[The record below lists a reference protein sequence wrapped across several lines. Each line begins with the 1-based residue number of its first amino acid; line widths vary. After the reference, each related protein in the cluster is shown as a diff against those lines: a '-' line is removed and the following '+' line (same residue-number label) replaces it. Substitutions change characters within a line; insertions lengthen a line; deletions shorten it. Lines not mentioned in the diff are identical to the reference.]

1 MRTGV
6 SFMVILICCLLSTSA
21 TAQNASSRK
30 FDAFNDLPTDDT
42 QAHLDLFA
50 QELRKDDKL
59 QGFVVGYRSTS
70 TLPGWHLRK
79 IFGYLDYLA
88 NSRGVNPANVQVVD
102 AGTARTTLTE
112 LWLVPSG
119 AENPKCPDTSKLIPN
134 TRFDQLQL
142 GDGCLPEYTIELYEA
157 EDALRFFAAELNY
170 DPHLKGL
177 MVVHPSRE
185 HIRQGLQLLSN
196 SKKQLLN
203 LFNVEPKL
211 LMTEFGGKS
220 VCTTL
225 TLWVVPS
232 TFSKPRGTTAEQFLL
247 TRLMADAEK
256 NRYTIRRLE
265 FVGNTS
271 TRDSALRK
279 QTHELQEGEIFS
291 HVKLRHSLASL
302 SRLRGIYPVGIG
314 DVDAYL
320 NEDESTIDLTIY
332 VRPRSRERR

>member
-1 MRTGV
+1 ML
-6 SFMVILICCLLSTSA
+6 ILITCLLSVSA
-21 TAQNASSRK
+21 TAQEASSRK

-50 QELRKDDKL
+50 QELRKDETL

-88 NSRGVNPANVQVVD
+88 NSRGVNPGNVQVVD

-112 LWLVPSG
+112 LWLVPRG
-119 AENPKCPDTSKLIPN
+119 AKNPKSSDTSKLIPN

-142 GDGCLPEYTIELYEA
+142 GDGCLPEYTIDLYEA
-157 EDALRFFAAELNY
+157 EDALQFFAAELNY

-177 MVVHPSRE
+177 MVVHPSRK

-196 SKKQLLN
+196 SKKELLN
-203 LFNVEPKL
+203 LFNVEPKQ
-211 LMTEFGGKS
+211 LMTEFGEKS

-232 TFSKPRGTTAEQFLL
+232 TFSKPRGATAEQFLL
-247 TRLMADAEK
+247 TRLMAEAEK

-265 FVGNTS
+265 FVGNTW

-291 HVKLRHSLASL
+291 YTTLRHSLNNL
-302 SRLRGIYPVGIG
+302 SQLRSIYPVRIG
-314 DVDAYL
+314 DVGSYV
-320 NEDESTIDLTIY
+320 NPDESSIDITIN
-332 VRPRSRERR
+332 VRPRFRKRR